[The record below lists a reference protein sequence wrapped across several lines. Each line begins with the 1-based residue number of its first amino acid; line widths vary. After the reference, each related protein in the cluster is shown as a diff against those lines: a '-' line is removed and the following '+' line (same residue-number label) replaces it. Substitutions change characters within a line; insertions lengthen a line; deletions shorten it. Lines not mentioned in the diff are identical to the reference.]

1 MRVTKLDSLLA
12 FTAQNT
18 QVIESILMICSIS
31 AFINEWY
38 KLKEFS
44 FNDNWLFFKS
54 LIIFSKPNKNMK
66 NDFSKKYIKYQY
78 TVPKTWQN
86 CNRVQH
92 LIFLKVSAINKYSSY
107 FFKKFFLAKVSI
119 LKNRIEKHVI
129 NLLKN
134 LQEAALPIICN
145 NTPAIVIYGQFQIY
159 YIMGGMLLSSC
170 FYLFPTW
177 SFEKYPSFK
186 LNLTYLTWKMLR
198 NDSARNTQ
206 TMKIT
211 TKKII
216 NICIQENSI
225 ALEI

>member
-1 MRVTKLDSLLA
+1 M
-12 FTAQNT
+12 
-18 QVIESILMICSIS
+18 
-31 AFINEWY
+31 
-38 KLKEFS
+38 
-44 FNDNWLFFKS
+44 
-54 LIIFSKPNKNMK
+54 IFST
-66 NDFSKKYIKYQY
+66 KYIKYQY

-170 FYLFPTW
+170 FYLFPTL

-186 LNLTYLTWKMLR
+186 LNLTYLTWKNVEKWFSQKHSNNENYYKENNQYLYSRKQHCPWDIIMTIVSSL
-198 NDSARNTQ
+198 
-206 TMKIT
+206 
-211 TKKII
+211 TK
-216 NICIQENSI
+216 
-225 ALEI
+225 